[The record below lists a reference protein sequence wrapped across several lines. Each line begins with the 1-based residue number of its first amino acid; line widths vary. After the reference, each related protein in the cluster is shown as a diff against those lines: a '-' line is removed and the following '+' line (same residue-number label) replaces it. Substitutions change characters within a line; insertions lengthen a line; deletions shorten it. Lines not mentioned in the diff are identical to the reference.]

1 MLERLSDR
9 GALVPQK
16 PSISNFSTTKWAF
29 SLKNVWGS
37 TYLFPMVTYPSYA
50 PTFSNEKRVGT
61 NNQIRGRCRADR
73 GLVRVT
79 DNKTCSKNYPGGR
92 KGKGEENRE
101 RGFSF
106 LFDLPAFFH
115 SAQPERVNERR
126 RSSNSARKGGSTWSS
141 HKNFSSK
148 SPIEAKITCICPTH
162 SLKHSSTNETNWSM
176 EAKVTIGAKWTFETG

>member
-1 MLERLSDR
+1 MLERLNDR

-92 KGKGEENRE
+92 KGKGEENRDG
-101 RGFSF
+101 GFPFYSICQPF
-106 LFDLPAFFH
+106 SIQLSQ
-115 SAQPERVNERR
+115 SALMNDAAVATVREKEDRLGRVTRTFRVRVLLRPKSLVLVQHTLLNILQETKKTEVLKRR
-126 RSSNSARKGGSTWSS
+126 
-141 HKNFSSK
+141 
-148 SPIEAKITCICPTH
+148 
-162 SLKHSSTNETNWSM
+162 
-176 EAKVTIGAKWTFETG
+176 

>member
-37 TYLFPMVTYPSYA
+37 TYLFPMVTYPSHA
-50 PTFSNEKRVGT
+50 PTFSNEKRAGT

-73 GLVRVT
+73 GLVRVI

-92 KGKGEENRE
+92 KGKGGGENRDG
-101 RGFSF
+101 GFPFYSIF
-106 LFDLPAFFH
+106 QPFSIQLSQ
-115 SAQPERVNERR
+115 SALMNDAAVATVREKEVRLGRVTRTFR
-126 RSSNSARKGGSTWSS
+126 VKVLLRP
-141 HKNFSSK
+141 K
-148 SPIEAKITCICPTH
+148 SLVFVQHTLLNILQQTKQTEVWKPR
-162 SLKHSSTNETNWSM
+162 
-176 EAKVTIGAKWTFETG
+176 